1 MTVSNLKK
9 KIKFDAMAFSQNDD
23 APVSQMESL
32 LTCSICLETFNDP
45 RTLPCFHSFCRH
57 CLERFVKIQRDN
69 ALVNDDIEEFNCPT
83 CRSRFSLKSNE
94 NVESMGFSH
103 FIRNMLDVVSVQRE
117 AKNKSAICSKIQ
129 CGKPAIAYCT
139 KCELFKCEECLEFHG
154 RLPVFAKHTVLS
166 MSELPEE
173 KATFRCKKHKKEA
186 LKFYC
191 QTCKELVCRYC
202 KDLDHVKQNHSCV
215 LAEDYVAYEKRQAFK
230 TSVDALEHKLKKG
243 NETLQ
248 AITDVMRCLKYNV
261 DRAKHEVARHKQ
273 EILEKFTQGLEQNV
287 KDQIN
292 CLDLK
297 YNQSYLSLAKQSS
310 ALKSHVDKVESS
322 LDFSKNLLENGN
334 LDDILSSQG
343 LLEQTIEKLDKDYP
357 QTVKPVHD
365 GNIKYNGKPILVG
378 KMKKLF
384 ADLFEEAG
392 EVYAFF

>member
-1 MTVSNLKK
+1 
-9 KIKFDAMAFSQNDD
+9 
-23 APVSQMESL
+23 
-32 LTCSICLETFNDP
+32 
-45 RTLPCFHSFCRH
+45 
-57 CLERFVKIQRDN
+57 
-69 ALVNDDIEEFNCPT
+69 
-83 CRSRFSLKSNE
+83 
-94 NVESMGFSH
+94 
-103 FIRNMLDVVSVQRE
+103 MLDVVSVQRE